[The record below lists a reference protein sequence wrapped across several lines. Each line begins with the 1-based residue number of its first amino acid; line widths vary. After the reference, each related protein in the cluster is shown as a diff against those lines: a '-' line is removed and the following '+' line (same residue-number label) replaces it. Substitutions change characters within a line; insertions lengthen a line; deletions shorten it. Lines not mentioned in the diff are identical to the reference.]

1 MGQTKH
7 AEKINGRP
15 ASKKNIRRI
24 SITAAPRKTNYGQ
37 LLRQVRRSLKDAV
50 PSAMPQALKP
60 MLATLIREPF
70 NDPDWLFEIKWDGYR
85 ALGYI
90 SDTGVQLRSRSNLP
104 FHHIYGPVTDALEQW
119 GIPAVIDGEIIVMN
133 EEGRSDFDALQRWQT
148 SREGQLAF
156 YVFDILWLDGIN
168 LMQETLEK
176 RKDILKKLVPE
187 NSLIKFSDSIGEYGV
202 DFFQVVK
209 SNGLEGI
216 VAKKKNS
223 QYEPGKRTPNW
234 LKMPTE
240 IRQEFVIGG
249 WTESESNRPFR
260 SLLFGYYEDGKL
272 INAGHAGGGFKES
285 EMPQILAKL
294 RNLETLKNPF
304 ANKVETETK
313 AHWVKPELVA
323 EIKYA
328 TLTSGGKI
336 RKPAIFL
343 GFREDKQ
350 PMEVRKEVA
359 SDEPHESKKKTKHNT
374 DTEAASE
381 SNWPVIEAQPVSSEG
396 NFEIEGQQLRLTN
409 IENELWRGITKAR
422 LIQYYHTVAPLM
434 LPHCMG
440 RPLSLHI
447 KHRGPMAPGLYI
459 KDMEGR
465 RPAWA
470 EIFSMNR
477 KHKKKGGRDR
487 IDYLVCNSEASLLY
501 TVNLGC
507 IDINPWTSKA
517 AHPDQPDFIIIDLD
531 PSDNDFSKVLESA
544 LAAKDLFSENKITA
558 FPKTS
563 GKTGMHLYLPC
574 SGLGFPEARTIAE
587 NICLGIHALVPA
599 ITTTEVSISRRGNR
613 LYLDPNQNDFADT
626 VAAAYSVR
634 PYHVPAVST
643 PLEWK
648 EIRPGLDP
656 GSFNLNTIPDRI
668 QMKGDLFRKILDPAI
683 ASKNNKSL
691 RRFLV

>member
-1 MGQTKH
+1 M
-7 AEKINGRP
+7 
-15 ASKKNIRRI
+15 
-24 SITAAPRKTNYGQ
+24 
-37 LLRQVRRSLKDAV
+37 
-50 PSAMPQALKP
+50 
-60 MLATLIREPF
+60 
-70 NDPDWLFEIKWDGYR
+70 
-85 ALGYI
+85 
-90 SDTGVQLRSRSNLP
+90 
-104 FHHIYGPVTDALEQW
+104 
-119 GIPAVIDGEIIVMN
+119 
-133 EEGRSDFDALQRWQT
+133 
-148 SREGQLAF
+148 
-156 YVFDILWLDGIN
+156 
-168 LMQETLEK
+168 
-176 RKDILKKLVPE
+176 
-187 NSLIKFSDSIGEYGV
+187 
-202 DFFQVVK
+202 
-209 SNGLEGI
+209 
-216 VAKKKNS
+216 
-223 QYEPGKRTPNW
+223 
-234 LKMPTE
+234 
-240 IRQEFVIGG
+240 
-249 WTESESNRPFR
+249 
-260 SLLFGYYEDGKL
+260 
-272 INAGHAGGGFKES
+272 
-285 EMPQILAKL
+285 
-294 RNLETLKNPF
+294 
-304 ANKVETETK
+304 
-313 AHWVKPELVA
+313 KPELVA

-374 DTEAASE
+374 DTEAASG